1 MENSHKPSRKDQ
13 ILQCLARMLE
23 TSPGERITTAALA
36 REVGVSE
43 AALYRHFPSKAR
55 MFEGLI
61 KFIEDTLFSRIN
73 IILGEEQTAS
83 RRCEK
88 MLLLLLAFAERNPG
102 ITRILTGDAL
112 AGETDRLHQRVA
124 QLFDRFE
131 TQLRQVIREAEMRE
145 GLRPVIPLPA
155 AANLLMSAA
164 EGRISQYVRS
174 ALRKKRRSSPSPW
187 WRESGEYQQNAARQ
201 ARAVISRPR
210 RPGSSRHK
218 PVSGSQPR
226 LTSSAVASRPSW

>member
-1 MENSHKPSRKDQ
+1 
-13 ILQCLARMLE
+13 
-23 TSPGERITTAALA
+23 
-36 REVGVSE
+36 
-43 AALYRHFPSKAR
+43 

-61 KFIEDTLFSRIN
+61 EFIEDTLFSRIN
-73 IILGEEQTAS
+73 IILNEEHEAA

-88 MLLLLLAFAERNPG
+88 MLMLLLAFAERNPG

-112 AGETDRLHQRVA
+112 AGETERLRQRVA

-131 TQLRQVIREAEMRE
+131 TQLKQVIREAEMRE

-174 ALRKKRRSSPSPW
+174 EFQRPPTSDWSQQWHLLM
-187 WRESGEYQQNAARQ
+187 SGFFRDAVTQPIPGQ
-201 ARAVISRPR
+201 ANSLVN
-210 RPGSSRHK
+210 
-218 PVSGSQPR
+218 
-226 LTSSAVASRPSW
+226 